1 MKVETM
7 LEEKEKK
14 GKTIETYSPIP
25 IGLVAEAEDRRWSR
39 GKTSTDEEQEK
50 DEFQEK
56 KRSRR
61 KRRRGWT
68 MAKKT
73 DPRIEEEGE
82 NTVTPIAHC
91 VCEINQTV
99 TAIGMMEEESGSAKE
114 EEDTKN
120 A

>member
-1 MKVETM
+1 MRRRRR
-7 LEEKEKK
+7 EKQHKHIYLLDS
-14 GKTIETYSPIP
+14 TT
-25 IGLVAEAEDRRWSR
+25 IGLMAEAEDRRWSR
-39 GKTSTDEEQEK
+39 GKTSTDEEE

-82 NTVTPIAHC
+82 NTVTPIVHC

-99 TAIGMMEEESGSAKE
+99 TAIGMMEEESASAKDCE
-114 EEDTKN
+114 GGG
-120 A
+120 

>member
-1 MKVETM
+1 MRRRRR
-7 LEEKEKK
+7 EKQQKHIYLLDS
-14 GKTIETYSPIP
+14 TT

-39 GKTSTDEEQEK
+39 GKTSTDDEEEEEQEK

-73 DPRIEEEGE
+73 DTRIEEEGE
-82 NTVTPIAHC
+82 NTVTPIVHC

-99 TAIGMMEEESGSAKE
+99 TAIGMMEEESGSAKDCE
-114 EEDTKN
+114 GGG
-120 A
+120 